1 MSDQSTEKPADATPR
16 SPHTP
21 GDLAGSSDAS
31 LNETGQRSIQ
41 GWRVSASGNL
51 GLSSYLA
58 NIG

>member
-1 MSDQSTEKPADATPR
+1 MSDQSAEKPADAAPR

-41 GWRVSASGNL
+41 GWRVSATDTL
-51 GLSSYLA
+51 GLSSCFA